1 MTIYKGY
8 AIVKR
13 VPETSVYLYDIFTLE
28 EDGRLSAKIDRA
40 PGLLDAMAQID
51 SGFRLAL

>member
-51 SGFRLAL
+51 SGFRLAF